1 MTATHT
7 TASRSAAE
15 DPDLDYDAIV
25 IGAGFAGLLMLH
37 ELRQR
42 GFSARV
48 IEEAPEV
55 GGTWYWNRYPGART
69 DSESWVYAY
78 SFSKE
83 LMDEWEWSERF
94 TRQPEALA
102 YLKHVAD
109 RFDLRK
115 DIQFDTKVVS
125 AERDAQL
132 NVWNTTTDSGEK
144 LTSRYLISAVGPL
157 SAVYRPDFVGLDE
170 FEGEWAMTARWPE
183 TGIDL
188 TDKRVAVIGTGAT
201 AVQLI
206 PIAAHVAKEL
216 TVFQRTPNYVLPA
229 RNYVLTDEE
238 RHAIR
243 TDYDAIWEKARNQFF
258 GFPLNMAGRTAADVT
273 PEEHQRILEWGWE
286 SGGFKFVFETF
297 DDIFLDENSNEIA
310 SEFIR
315 NKIRTIVKNPETAE
329 LLCPK
334 DYPFVGKRPPLGHFY
349 YETYNR
355 ENVQLVDVSE
365 EPISRITAKGVQVGD
380 TEYEADILIF
390 ATGFDAA
397 TGSITR
403 IDIRGDDGTSVEDK
417 WQDGAKTHL
426 GLAVDGFPNMFMIF
440 GPHAPFANGPVIM
453 EGMTKWVGNALE
465 YARAEGISRI
475 EAEPEAVEQWG
486 ELLIELLNATVVPKG
501 RNNYFVGANI
511 PGKANSP
518 VFFLGGAKAYNE
530 ACQAAAEK
538 GYEGFRL
545 T

>member
-15 DPDLDYDAIV
+15 TPDLDYDAIV

-115 DIQFDTKVVS
+115 DIQFNTKVVS
-125 AERDAQL
+125 AEHDAQL
-132 NVWNTTTDSGEK
+132 NGWKTTTDSGEK

-183 TGIDL
+183 EGIDL

-243 TDYDAIWEKARNQFF
+243 VDYDAIWEKARNQFF

-273 PEEHQRILEWGWE
+273 PEEHQKILEWGWE

-315 NKIRTIVKNPETAE
+315 NKIRTIVEDPETAE

-349 YETYNR
+349 YEAFNR

-380 TEYEADILIF
+380 TEYEADVLIF

-417 WQDGAKTHL
+417 WKDGAKTYL

-453 EGMTKWVGNALE
+453 EGMTKWIGNAME
-465 YARAEGISRI
+465 HARAEGISRI
-475 EAEPEAVEQWG
+475 EAEPAAVEQWG
-486 ELLIELLNATVVPKG
+486 ELLEELLNATVVPKG